1 MSKPRFNSTSF
12 SLSSNLKSNVSC
24 HVILML
30 LLRHQTITFLV
41 GPLPVWKVRF
51 ACDFDS
57 KISSGSLSLW
67 DALKRSGVWR
77 KKLSCL
83 LQKTGRWT
91 MNKWRYTTS
100 IEGLKNYTL
109 DQWFSNFINQQNHL
123 DGLLKPP
130 VFQIQKV
137 AGWAPQNAFLS

>member
-1 MSKPRFNSTSF
+1 
-12 SLSSNLKSNVSC
+12 
-24 HVILML
+24 
-30 LLRHQTITFLV
+30 
-41 GPLPVWKVRF
+41 
-51 ACDFDS
+51 
-57 KISSGSLSLW
+57 
-67 DALKRSGVWR
+67 
-77 KKLSCL
+77 
-83 LQKTGRWT
+83 